1 MSELAF
7 DHRIH
12 CVNEK
17 HPESANVRE
26 VVNAIEEFFVQLGR
40 LAFSFP
46 FWRFYPTSD
55 WRKFEKAGT
64 FIYSIVRKYIERAQR
79 DLAEKKI
86 ETEKKSILEEFL
98 LRKEKYDLKLE
109 DVVSIMTDFLVAG
122 VDTTS
127 NSLYYMIYELGIN
140 PDIQE
145 RYFINNQ
152 QLHKLN
158 QYILIIFYFFK
169 DYTKRLIE
177 LLAQTKK

>member
-1 MSELAF
+1 VSELAF

-17 HPESANVRE
+17 HPESSTVRE

-64 FIYSIVRKYIERAQR
+64 FIYSIVRKYIERAQQ
-79 DLAEKKI
+79 DLAEKAEKNI
-86 ETEKKSILEEFL
+86 TDNGKKSILEEFL

-127 NSLYYMIYELGIN
+127 NSLYYMLYELGIN

-145 RYFINNQ
+145 R
-152 QLHKLN
+152 
-158 QYILIIFYFFK
+158 
-169 DYTKRLIE
+169 
-177 LLAQTKK
+177 